1 MGSLFAA
8 VFYSIIKF
16 VEYDTEWR
24 ESKLRAKGPED
35 GNRGDVQFYAENDA
49 EAQRGRVRH
58 DKTNGEG
65 LNRPESLDLESQMV
79 LAQSSPK
86 IGQAR
91 EGALQRKRDAIDIV

>member
-24 ESKLRAKGPED
+24 ESKVHVKGPGD
-35 GNRGDVQFYAENDA
+35 GDQYDVQLDVENDA
-49 EAQRGRVRH
+49 EGKRVRMRH
-58 DKTNGEG
+58 DSANGEG
-65 LNRPESLDLESQMV
+65 LNRLEFESQMV

-91 EGALQRKRDAIDIV
+91 EGALQRKRDAVDVV